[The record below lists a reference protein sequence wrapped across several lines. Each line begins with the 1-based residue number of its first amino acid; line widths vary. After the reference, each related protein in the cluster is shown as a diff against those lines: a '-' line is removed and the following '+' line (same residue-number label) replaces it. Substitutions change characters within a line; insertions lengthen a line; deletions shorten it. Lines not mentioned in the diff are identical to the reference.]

1 MDYSIF
7 RAYDI
12 RGVYG
17 ENLTDGIME
26 NIGSLVCQ
34 HAEKKDFVVARDG
47 RLSSPALSEALI
59 RGVRKAGGNVVDVG
73 VNPLGS
79 GFFHAWKS
87 GMIFL
92 YVTGSHLAKEHNGVK
107 FFRPNGV
114 GFEEEEIM
122 MIRDMLKEGRFVE
135 REQGSLEVVDN
146 RKVIGEYI
154 DYLLSRIMPK
164 RRMRIILD
172 CGNGA
177 ASLIAKDLFEKAGF
191 EVKVLFGEIDG
202 NFPNR
207 YPCPMKD
214 PMEKMKSEINGYDM
228 GIGYDGDGDRMN
240 PMDDKGRKLGPEQ
253 TSYVILSELLKK
265 EKGPVIAN
273 VECTRMLDD
282 IAARFG
288 RRVERIKVGHTF
300 LTKFVH
306 ELNGA
311 FGVERSGHFMLPSL
325 IPYDD
330 SLAISYYMACV
341 LSAQDQK
348 LSEIIDGIKSSPFD
362 RDGFECHDKVKFRVI
377 ENLQKRFGGEFERVN
392 TMDGVRVDFPDGWVL
407 IRASNTSPKI
417 RITIEADSRERLD
430 EIKERFGKELKKEI
444 DSLKG

>member
-7 RAYDI
+7 RSYDI

-17 ENLTDGIME
+17 ENLTDGMME
-26 NIGSLVCQ
+26 NIGNLICQ
-34 HAEKKDFVVARDG
+34 YSEKKDFVVARDG

-59 RGVRKAGGNVVDVG
+59 RGVRKAGGNVTDVG

-79 GFFHAWKS
+79 GFFRAWKS

-92 YVTGSHLAKEHNGVK
+92 YVTGSHLGKEHNGVK
-107 FFRPNGV
+107 LFRPNGE
-114 GFEEEEIM
+114 GFREEEIM
-122 MIRDMLKEGRFVE
+122 RIRDMYKEGRFIE
-135 REQGSLEVVDN
+135 RKEGKLEVVDS
-146 RKVIGEYI
+146 RKVIDGYI
-154 DYLLSRIMPK
+154 DYLLSRIRPK

-177 ASLIAKDLFEKAGF
+177 ASLIAGKLFKKAGF
-191 EVKVLFGEIDG
+191 EVKVLFGELDG

-207 YPCPMKD
+207 QPDQMKD
-214 PMEKMKSEINGYDM
+214 PLDALKEGVREHDL
-228 GIGYDGDGDRMN
+228 GIAYDGDGDRMT
-240 PMDDKGRKLGPEQ
+240 PVDDRGRKLEPEQ
-253 TSYVILSELLKK
+253 TSYVILSEVLGK
-265 EKGPVIAN
+265 EKGPVVAN

-282 IAARFG
+282 VAGRFG

-300 LTKFVH
+300 LAETIHK
-306 ELNGA
+306 LGGA

-341 LSAQDQK
+341 LSSQDRK
-348 LSEIIDGIKSSPFD
+348 LSEIVDGMKSSPFD
-362 RDGFECHDKVKFRVI
+362 RDGFECSDSVKFRVI
-377 ENLQKRFGGEFERVN
+377 ENLQKRFGEEFERVN

-417 RITIEADSRERLD
+417 RITVEADNEERLR
-430 EIKERFGKELKKEI
+430 EIKERFAKELKKEI
-444 DSLKG
+444 SALKG

>member
-26 NIGSLVCQ
+26 NIGNLVCQ

-73 VNPLGS
+73 INPLGS
-79 GFFHAWKS
+79 GFFRAWKS
-87 GMIFL
+87 GMFFL
-92 YVTGSHLAKEHNGVK
+92 YVTGSHLGKEHNGVK
-107 FFRPNGV
+107 LFRPNGE
-114 GFEEEEIM
+114 GFREEEIM
-122 MIRDMLKEGRFVE
+122 RIRDLFKEGRFVE
-135 REQGSLEVVDN
+135 KGRGRLEVVDN
-146 RKVIGEYI
+146 RKVIGEYV
-154 DYLLSRIMPK
+154 DYLLSRIRPK
-164 RRMRIILD
+164 RKMKIILD

-177 ASLIAKDLFEKAGF
+177 ASLIAGELFERAGF
-191 EVKVLFGEIDG
+191 EVKVLFGGLDG

-207 YPCPMKD
+207 HPDQMKD
-214 PMEKMKSEINGYDM
+214 PLNALRESVREYEL
-228 GIGYDGDGDRMN
+228 GIAYDGDGDRIT
-240 PMDDKGRKLGPEQ
+240 PVDDRGRKLEPEQ
-253 TSYVILSELLKK
+253 TSYVILSEVLKK

-282 IAARFG
+282 IAGRFG

-300 LTKFVH
+300 LTEFTHK
-306 ELNGA
+306 LKGA
-311 FGVERSGHFMLPSL
+311 FGVERSGHFVLPSL

-330 SLAISYYMACV
+330 SLAISYYMACI
-341 LSAQDQK
+341 LSSQDKK

-362 RDGFECHDKVKFRVI
+362 RDGFECPDSVKFRVI
-377 ENLQKRFGGEFERVN
+377 ENLQERFSREFDNVN
-392 TMDGVRVDFPDGWVL
+392 TLDGVRVDFPDGWVL

-417 RITIEADSRERLD
+417 RITVEADNEERLR
-430 EIKERFGKELKKEI
+430 EIKERFGKELRKEI
-444 DSLKG
+444 SSLKG